1 MTDVQQ
7 ISGVRQSAQKHLLKK
22 TNVIGVGV
30 GFKETGGKRTADLS
44 LSVLVQEK
52 VDLQSLSKKEI
63 VPRTVDGIPTDVIRV
78 GKVVAYQS
86 PRERLRPSPPGAS
99 IGHYAITAGTFGAV
113 VRDASTDEMLIL
125 SNNHVF
131 ANSND
136 ARLGDAIIQ
145 PGAADGGRAP
155 QDRIAD
161 LLRFVTI
168 QYKDGGGGGDN
179 GGSQCPIARFIA
191 SLLNSFAKISG
202 SQTRMV
208 PVAAAAINLVD
219 AAVARPW
226 QDSAISD
233 EILKIGQVSG
243 TADASIGMAVKK
255 SGRTTGLTQGSITV
269 LDATIEVGYGG
280 NRTATYEHQLLSND
294 MSDPGDS
301 GSLLV
306 DNENHAVGL
315 LFAGSDEVTV
325 FNPIDAVLSALNI
338 KI

>member
-1 MTDVQQ
+1 MQK

-22 TNVIGVGV
+22 SNVIGVGI
-30 GFKETGGKRTADLS
+30 GFKETGGKKTADLS

-52 VDLQSLSKKEI
+52 VDLQSLAPKEI
-63 VPRTVDGIPTDVIRV
+63 VPKTVDGIPTDVIRV

-86 PRERLRPSPPGAS
+86 PRERLRPAPPGAS

-113 VRDASTDEMLIL
+113 VWDAATDEMLIL

-131 ANSND
+131 ANSNN

-168 QYKDGGGGGDN
+168 QYKDGGGGGDGGN
-179 GGSQCPIARFIA
+179 GSQCPIARFIA
-191 SLLNSFAKISG
+191 SLLNLFAQASG

-208 PVAAAAINLVD
+208 PVAAAPVNLVD

-233 EILKIGQVSG
+233 NTLQIGKVSG
-243 TADASIGMAVKK
+243 TTEATIGMAVKK
-255 SGRTTGLTQGSITV
+255 SGRTTGLTEGSITI

-280 NRTATYEHQLLSND
+280 NRVATYEHQLLSND

-306 DNENHAVGL
+306 DSENHAVGL